1 MIQQSQEI
9 REIWS
14 SFALQVQANAICKEK
29 VPTIFKSKRY
39 TVFAQ
44 QPQNLMSSLLFDM
57 LMCEEFGSSN
67 ALFCSRWTFIAF
79 SYI

>member
-29 VPTIFKSKRY
+29 QTRH
-39 TVFAQ
+39 
-44 QPQNLMSSLLFDM
+44 
-57 LMCEEFGSSN
+57 G
-67 ALFCSRWTFIAF
+67 FCSTTAKFDVILVV
-79 SYI
+79 